1 MGITEDELQEA
12 HVRGEFDVDELV
24 RRVGVDDEQ
33 DEPGRVEIER
43 HLLGVVRQRVEA

>member
-24 RRVGVDDEQ
+24 RRGLAVHG
-33 DEPGRVEIER
+33 
-43 HLLGVVRQRVEA
+43 L